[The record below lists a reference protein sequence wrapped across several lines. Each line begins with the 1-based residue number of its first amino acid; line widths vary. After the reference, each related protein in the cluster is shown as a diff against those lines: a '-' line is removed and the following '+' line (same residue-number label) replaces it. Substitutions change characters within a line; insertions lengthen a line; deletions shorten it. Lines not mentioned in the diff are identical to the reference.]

1 MWNLIFYE
9 TQSGHCPV
17 AEFINALP
25 EKLQA
30 KALHDLDL
38 LQEFGNQ
45 LSMPYSRAMGNG
57 ILELRITQSTHAA
70 RIFYFFTQGENIIIT
85 NGFIKKTQKTPKS
98 ELAKALAY
106 KQDYQARNLL

>member
-1 MWNLIFYE
+1 MWNLIFCE

-30 KALHDLDL
+30 KTLHDLDL

-45 LSMPYSRAMGNG
+45 LSMPYSRAMENG

-85 NGFIKKTQKTPKS
+85 NDFIKKTQKTPKS

-106 KQDYQARNLL
+106 KRDYQARNLL